1 MTKSFM
7 LQCIKD
13 KCQPVLGGKT
23 RDQSGLM
30 SMSIHKLRK
39 LAGYK
44 KLEKGLSKQDYIR
57 IIQEGK

>member
-1 MTKSFM
+1 
-7 LQCIKD
+7 
-13 KCQPVLGGKT
+13 
-23 RDQSGLM
+23 M